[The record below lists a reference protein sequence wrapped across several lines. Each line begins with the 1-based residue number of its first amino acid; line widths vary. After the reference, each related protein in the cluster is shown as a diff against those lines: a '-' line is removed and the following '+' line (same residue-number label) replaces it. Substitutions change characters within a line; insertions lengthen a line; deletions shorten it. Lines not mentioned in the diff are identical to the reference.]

1 MPTTKQGF
9 VPKTYIA
16 QGKIS
21 SANITATTAGALGHA
36 NGYELVKAP
45 GANKVLELVSAVL
58 AMEYDTAAYTAG
70 GDTTINIGAGGAA
83 LTGLVSNAN
92 FIQVTADKVIMFVPL
107 AATFLTLTE
116 NAGINLVSA
125 SAPTNPGTAAGEIH
139 YRVIYRIHNTNS
151 Q

>member
-1 MPTTKQGF
+1 MATKKTGF
-9 VPKTYIA
+9 IPKEYLA
-16 QGKIS
+16 VGKIT
-21 SANITATTAGALGHA
+21 SANITATTSGALGHA

-45 GANKVLELVSAVL
+45 GANKVVELVSAVL

-70 GDTTINIGAGGAA
+70 GNTTINIGSGGAA

-92 FIQVTADKVIMFVPL
+92 FIQVTADKVIQFVPL

-139 YRVIYRIHNTNS
+139 YRVVYRIHTTNS